1 LPLKPPLLQWSS
13 MAEKS
18 GPPPAY
24 DSPPAYSPPPTLPV
38 AAPVAPQYAPPP
50 PAAGPHI
57 SIPVFITARTNVYG
71 VNPVEMD
78 CPHCNAHVVT
88 HIERTAG
95 ALTWLIVGICFFLGF
110 FLAGIPWCLCCIPFC
125 ADSCLDVLHFCPS
138 CRRALG
144 RY

>member
-1 LPLKPPLLQWSS
+1 P
-13 MAEKS
+13 EKS

-24 DSPPAYSPPPTLPV
+24 DSPPAYAPPPTMPPMS
-38 AAPVAPQYAPPP
+38 APVDA
-50 PAAGPHI
+50 AAGAAVPR
-57 SIPVFITARTNVYG
+57 STVIPVFITARTNVYG

-78 CPHCNAHVVT
+78 CPHCSAHVVT

-110 FLAGIPWCLCCIPFC
+110 FLAFIPWCLCCIPFC

-138 CRRALG
+138 CKRELG
-144 RY
+144 RYKRM

>member
-1 LPLKPPLLQWSS
+1 
-13 MAEKS
+13 MADPEKS
-18 GPPPAY
+18 GGPPPAY
-24 DSPPAYSPPPTLPV
+24 DSPPAYYSPPPATIPV
-38 AAPVAPQYAPPP
+38 STAAAPVAAAAPRLGG
-50 PAAGPHI
+50 ATA
-57 SIPVFITARTNVYG
+57 IPVFITARTNVYG

-110 FLAGIPWCLCCIPFC
+110 FLAFIPWCLCCIPFC
-125 ADSCLDVLHFCPS
+125 SDSCLDVLHFCPS

>member
-1 LPLKPPLLQWSS
+1 
-13 MAEKS
+13 MADPEKS

-24 DSPPAYSPPPTLPV
+24 DSPPAYSPPPTIPV
-38 AAPVAPQYAPPP
+38 AAQVAAVPMAA
-50 PAAGPHI
+50 PAAAEQRHTA
-57 SIPVFITARTNVYG
+57 IPIFITARTNVYG

-110 FLAGIPWCLCCIPFC
+110 FLAFIPWCLCCIPFC

-144 RY
+144 RYKRM